1 MTALPS
7 IQSSVASLFDVGRAW
22 LTARRPGAPDPTPV
36 EDTVVEIPVTIGCV
50 VDGDVVA
57 VTPMAPEDDM
67 RGEERDMME
76 MMEMEDRIQETATPC
91 TAVQEPMTA
100 PATAPLVI
108 DTTRTDGRLTAE
120 PEFDPEPARH
130 DAVTAPSHYCRE
142 GFELGEILYVWDVPH
157 RRASAV
163 EYIMRAG
170 VKDPAKESE
179 DLRKA
184 IRCLEMELEYM
195 EKYGRRG

>member
-22 LTARRPGAPDPTPV
+22 LTARRPGAPDPAPV

-100 PATAPLVI
+100 PAVTWTNTN
-108 DTTRTDGRLTAE
+108 TTTDGKMTAD
-120 PEFDPEPARH
+120 DPEPARH

>member
-22 LTARRPGAPDPTPV
+22 LTARRPGAPDPAPV

-76 MMEMEDRIQETATPC
+76 MMEMEDRTQETATQGSV
-91 TAVQEPMTA
+91 TT
-100 PATAPLVI
+100 PATAPVAI
-108 DTTRTDGRLTAE
+108 DTTRTDGILFRTE

-130 DAVTAPSHYCRE
+130 DAVTSPSHYCRE